1 MYQPNPYSPRQGNAF
16 AAQQHYRQDQILSA
30 DPVQLLIMTYD
41 YIIAG
46 CRERNL
52 EKVSRGLQELMDHL
66 DHEAGGQ
73 VAADL
78 LSLYHYLADLAR
90 HNQYEEAA
98 AMLRDLRNTWAQARE
113 QMLRQQAAPV
123 MSMAA

>member
-1 MYQPNPYSPRQGNAF
+1 MYQPNSYPPRQGKAF

-30 DPVQLLIMTYD
+30 DPLQLLIMTYD
-41 YIIAG
+41 YVLAG

-90 HNQYEEAA
+90 HNQYDDAA
-98 AMLRDLRNTWAQARE
+98 ALARDLRNAWAQARE
-113 QMLRQQAAPV
+113 QIVRQQAVPQ
-123 MSMAA
+123 MSIAA